1 MHLSGFLLA
10 NVCNSLDNGLL
21 SQLKEFINEK
31 NDIKLIIIDTLQLV
45 RGEANRN
52 DTLYGND
59 YKEISKLKNFA
70 DDNHICIL
78 LIHHFRK
85 MNDVSDTFN
94 QITGTTGITGAA
106 DTMMTISKEKRFE
119 DKTILSLTERD
130 IEGGE
135 FMLRVENE
143 THMWKLIGTQ
153 EDLKEMDKKFMYE
166 NNPII
171 ITINELLEENPSGF
185 EMTSTELYNQILF
198 HTKNK
203 PNVGSAGALTKA
215 INKLQ
220 FDMWHYDSIYY
231 ESPNANGGSK
241 GRKLYFCRR
250 KDKKE

>member
-1 MHLSGFLLA
+1 MRLNGFFLT
-10 NVCNSLDNGLL
+10 NMCNSLDDGLID
-21 SQLKEFINEK
+21 QLKEFINK
-31 NDIKLIIIDTLQLV
+31 KKYIKLLIIDTLQLV
-45 RGEANRN
+45 RGETNRN

-59 YKEISKLKNFA
+59 YKEISKLKSFA

-106 DTMMTISKEKRFE
+106 DTMMTLSKEKRFE
-119 DKTILSLTERD
+119 DKTILSLTGRD

-135 FMLRVENE
+135 FMLKVEKE
-143 THMWKLIGTQ
+143 THIWQLIGTQ
-153 EDLKEMDKKFMYE
+153 EDLKEFDKKFIYE

-220 FDMWHYDSIYY
+220 FDMLNYDSIYY
-231 ESPNANGGSK
+231 APPNTNGGAK

-250 KDKKE
+250 RDKKE